1 MDSGGRI
8 HHIKDDE
15 HKKELE
21 KTHGKLV
28 DLTSTEAE
36 HLKVVPQYRRNEELQ
51 SSRGFKP
58 KTADTDQH
66 PNMVPPQIMN
76 DPDPK
81 VKELYLEAYGFVAQT
96 PDLKSM
102 NAAKRIAWI
111 QGFMNG
117 ALYYRGKFDKM
128 TEREDLLGI
137 QVDQMKIMKTY
148 IDNTVTEL
156 EKNYEPKDLSSAQ
169 KEISTKC
176 STNDV
181 RGEEGTKE
189 ST

>member
-8 HHIKDDE
+8 HHIENDE

-21 KTHGKLV
+21 KKFGE
-28 DLTSTEAE
+28 LTELTPTEAE

-51 SSRGFKP
+51 GSRGFKP
-58 KTADTDQH
+58 KTTDTHLQPH
-66 PNMVPPQIMN
+66 MIPPQIMN

-96 PDLKSM
+96 PELKNM
-102 NAAKRIAWI
+102 NSVKRIAWI

-148 IDNTVTEL
+148 VDDTITEL
-156 EKNYEPKDLSSAQ
+156 EKNYEPKDLSAAQ
-169 KEISTKC
+169 EKISVKC
-176 STNDV
+176 STDNV
-181 RGEEGTKE
+181 RDEEGTKE
-189 ST
+189 S